1 MGVKDFE
8 FFMSEKKKNKVSEEE
23 VLAGLNRAMPF
34 SDEAEKGVLSCL
46 LQDPA
51 ERMAEAKVMLG
62 PGAFYHF
69 ANRTVYEALCDLDAR
84 QVAIDPPILTHRLR
98 EMGLLDK
105 VGGAAAISELFGFVP
120 IAAHWPHYRKIVR
133 DKWIAREGIAAYAAG
148 MGALFDH
155 GAEVLDEDVLAV
167 LQRGE
172 LEVFKVLESASEGRT
187 KGPVHV
193 SEALNELVEHIIR
206 LQENKGKILGISTGI
221 PDLDRA
227 IGGQG
232 LEPGDKFVIGARP
245 KMGKTN
251 LLCTLIKNI
260 CIDQGVPS
268 LVLSMEMSKRRLLS
282 RIAFGHFDIETSK
295 ASTGFLDRR
304 ADQDN
309 FMRMQRAIAKSPLHI
324 DDRTNQTTN
333 DLRSLV
339 RIYKR
344 RHGIRVVFLDYAQ
357 LVKAVGK
364 IGKSE
369 ERLEIKEVMETIHDI
384 AREEQVIFIVL
395 AQAGRGAED
404 NPRHEPGPKDFDG
417 GSAMEKFVDYGSFI
431 HRPAKY
437 KRWKDLKEEERES
450 FRRIVEPL
458 RAKHPELWAP
468 AVQVVN
474 GVGDP
479 VYDVNDE
486 PVMEWD
492 IEQDW
497 MEHAIL
503 ILCLNRNGDEARI
516 WLRFDKNFTRFVPR
530 TPKLYSN
537 NSAERQPD
545 YEDRFV
551 APKAAAKA
559 ERPDYSKGKVASGPR
574 RKWNGKSYEEPGQTA
589 AGDEG
594 LPLD

>member
-1 MGVKDFE
+1 
-8 FFMSEKKKNKVSEEE
+8 MSERKSKGGKPSGDELLE
-23 VLAGLNRAMPF
+23 GLNRAMPF

-51 ERMAEAKVMLG
+51 ERMPEAKVMLA
-62 PGAFYHF
+62 PAAFYHF
-69 ANRTVYEALCDLDAR
+69 ANRTVYEALCDLDAQ

-98 EMGLLDK
+98 EKGLLEK
-105 VGGAAAISELFGFVP
+105 VGGAAGISELFAFVP
-120 IAAHWPHYRKIVR
+120 IPSHWPHYRKIVR
-133 DKWIAREGIAAYAAG
+133 DKWIAREGITAYAEG
-148 MGALFDH
+148 MTALFEQ
-155 GAEVLDEDVLAV
+155 GSERLDEDVLAV

-172 LEVFKVLESASEGRT
+172 LGVFKVLESASEGKT

-193 SEALNELVEHIIR
+193 KEALNELVDHILR
-206 LQENKGKILGISTGI
+206 LQDNKGKILGISTGI

-260 CIDQGVPS
+260 AIDQGVPS

-295 ASTGFLDRR
+295 ASTGFLDKRG
-304 ADQDN
+304 DQIN
-309 FMRMQRAIAKSPLHI
+309 FGHMQRAIANAPLYI
-324 DDRTNQTTN
+324 DDNTNLTTN

-344 RHGIRVVFLDYAQ
+344 RYGVRVVFLDYAQ
-357 LVKAVGK
+357 LVKAVTK
-364 IGKSE
+364 IGSSE
-369 ERLEIKEVMETIHDI
+369 ERLEIKEVMQTIHEI
-384 AREEQVIFIVL
+384 ARDEQVIFIVL

-417 GSAMEKFVDYGSFI
+417 GSAMEKFLDYGAFI
-431 HRPAKY
+431 HRPSKY

-458 RAKHPELWAP
+458 RARHPELWAP
-468 AVQVVN
+468 ERQVRNGMGEPVVDVN
-474 GVGDP
+474 G
-479 VYDVNDE
+479 E
-486 PVMEWD
+486 AVMEWD

-497 MEHAIL
+497 IEHAIL

-516 WLRFDKNFTRFVPR
+516 WLRFDKLFTRFVPR

-545 YEDRFV
+545 YEDRFI
-551 APKAAAKA
+551 APKKETVKA
-559 ERPDYSKGKVASGPR
+559 ERPDYSKKRSAGEPR
-574 RKWNGKSYEEPGQTA
+574 RKWNGKEFVEPGQA
-589 AGDEG
+589 AGGGDD
-594 LPLD
+594 LPFG